1 MPWQGQ
7 TGLKEKGGKR
17 TDREI
22 FVSQLSCLR
31 FSGSDRREGLVLR
44 RGSGRRQ
51 VFRHLDLRVV
61 KTVWYGSTSHPANQ
75 PRLRPRPGS
84 SRLFL
89 KLAGEGACLSQG
101 QRASAPAGG
110 IQEGIIQQGLQPTVS
125 SVSLPVQNEERL
137 GTCAGDTLPEAFLL
151 Q

>member
-1 MPWQGQ
+1 MVRGQ
-7 TGLKEKGGKR
+7 
-17 TDREI
+17 DRDI

-51 VFRHLDLRVV
+51 VSRHLDLRAV
-61 KTVWYGSTSHPANQ
+61 KTVWYGSTSHPAT
-75 PRLRPRPGS
+75 RPGS

-89 KLAGEGACLSQG
+89 ELAGEGACPSQG